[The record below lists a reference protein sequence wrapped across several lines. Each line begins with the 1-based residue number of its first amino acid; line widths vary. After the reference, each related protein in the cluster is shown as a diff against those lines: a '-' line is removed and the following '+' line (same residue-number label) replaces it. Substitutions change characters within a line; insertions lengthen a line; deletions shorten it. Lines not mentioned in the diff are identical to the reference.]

1 MENRCVRPR
10 LQLLTPEQIERVHR
24 DSLRLLATTGVR
36 VDSSRARAL
45 FARAGCEAHDGR
57 VRVPPEL
64 VEWALRRAPSTVQV
78 YDRRG
83 QPAFRLGEGQERTR
97 FGIGV
102 TALYYQ
108 DPRSDDIVPFG
119 RAHMAQI
126 VRLGEHL
133 PLYDV
138 ISTIGIVQDVP
149 APTSDLYATLEM
161 VANTTKPLVILVSD
175 EARFPAVLDLLEAL
189 CGDLASRPFVV
200 PYFNP
205 VSPLIINEGTGD
217 KMVEAIERGLPVIYS
232 NYSMAGMTTPITP
245 AGMLV
250 LLQAELL
257 AGLVLS
263 QLVREGAP
271 VILGMLPAFFD
282 LKTMVSFYEPKS
294 FLLNLAC
301 AEMMAYY
308 RLPHCGS
315 SGSGTGWGPDLL
327 AADTYWMNQ
336 LTSCIGKVGLAPF
349 VGDTLTSK
357 AFSPATAVYAHE
369 VIAQALRFA
378 EGFLLDEEAIGL
390 DEIDQVGPGGNF
402 LLAGQTRR
410 HYREAYY
417 TSPIFPR
424 WSLEKW
430 RAEGRPRADERLR
443 EYTVALLEAAA
454 PPPDQQDLI
463 ARGEAFI
470 ASLGL
475 T

>member
-1 MENRCVRPR
+1 MESACVRPR
-10 LQLLTPEQIERVHR
+10 LQLLTPEQIERVHQA
-24 DSLRLLATTGVR
+24 SLQLLATTGVR
-36 VDSSRARAL
+36 VDSPRARDL
-45 FARAGCEAHDGR
+45 FARAVGRVEDGR
-57 VRVPPEL
+57 VRIPPDL
-64 VEWALRRAPSTVQV
+64 VEWALRSAPSTVQV
-78 YDRRG
+78 YDRLGR
-83 QPAFRLGEGQERTR
+83 PAFLLGEGQERTR

-102 TALYYQ
+102 TSLYYQ
-108 DPRSDDIVPFG
+108 DPQTDDILPFG
-119 RAHMAQI
+119 REHMAKV

-138 ISTIGIVQDVP
+138 ISTIGILQDVP
-149 APTSDLYATLEM
+149 APVADLYATLEM

-175 EARFPAVLDLLEAL
+175 ESRFPAVLDLLEAL
-189 CGDLASRPFVV
+189 CGDLASRPFVL

-205 VSPLIINEGTGD
+205 VSPLIVNEGTGD

-301 AEMMAYY
+301 AEMMAHY

-349 VGDTLTSK
+349 IGDTLTSK
-357 AFSPATAVYAHE
+357 AFAPTNAVYVHE

-390 DEIDQVGPGGNF
+390 PEIDRVGPGGNF

-443 EYTVALLEAAA
+443 AYTVALLEAAT
-454 PPPDQQDLI
+454 PPPDQPDLL

-475 T
+475 R